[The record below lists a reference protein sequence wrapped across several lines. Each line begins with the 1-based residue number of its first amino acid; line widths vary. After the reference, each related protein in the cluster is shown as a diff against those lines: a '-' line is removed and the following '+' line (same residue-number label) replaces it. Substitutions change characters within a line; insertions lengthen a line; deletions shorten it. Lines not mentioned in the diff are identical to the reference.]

1 MRIFLFF
8 AFALFA
14 AFLQA
19 QDSTS
24 TLTAKGLPAMRRVG
38 HIAVYEKYDALA
50 PVLQQNNDTTYV
62 INFWATWCKPCIEE
76 MPYFEQL
83 HQNYAN
89 KKVKVIL
96 VSLDFS
102 RQLESKLLPFIAD
115 RKLQPEVIALTDSK
129 YNEWIDKIS
138 PEWSGAIPITI
149 VRKGNE
155 RRLVL
160 EEMPDYES
168 LESIVKHFI
177 NL

>member
-1 MRIFLFF
+1 MRTFLLF
-8 AFALFA
+8 AFCLLAALV
-14 AFLQA
+14 QA
-19 QDSTS
+19 QDSAA
-24 TLTAKGLPAMRRVG
+24 TLTVKGLPAMRRVG

-83 HQNYAN
+83 HEQYRE

-115 RKLQPEVIALTDSK
+115 RKLQPEVIALTDSS
-129 YNEWIDKIS
+129 YNDWIDKIS
-138 PEWSGAIPITI
+138 PEWSGAIPITV

-155 RRLVL
+155 QRLVL
-160 EEMPDYES
+160 EELPDYES

>member
-1 MRIFLFF
+1 
-8 AFALFA
+8 
-14 AFLQA
+14 
-19 QDSTS
+19 
-24 TLTAKGLPAMRRVG
+24 
-38 HIAVYEKYDALA
+38 
-50 PVLQQNNDTTYV
+50 
-62 INFWATWCKPCIEE
+62 

>member
-1 MRIFLFF
+1 MRTLLLF
-8 AFALFA
+8 AFCFLA

-50 PVLQQNNDTTYV
+50 PALQQNNDTTYV

-83 HQNYAN
+83 HEQYRE

-115 RKLQPEVIALTDSK
+115 RKLQPEVIALTDNK

-160 EEMPDYES
+160 EELPDYES

>member
-1 MRIFLFF
+1 MRTNIFF
-8 AFALFA
+8 AFCLFA
-14 AFLQA
+14 SVVQA
-19 QDSTS
+19 QERSSDLS
-24 TLTAKGLPAMRRVG
+24 AKGLPAIRQVG
-38 HIAVYEKYDALA
+38 HVAVYEKYDDLA
-50 PVLQQNNDTTYV
+50 PVLHQNNDTTYV

-83 HQNYAN
+83 HRQYGN
-89 KKVKVIL
+89 KKVKVMLI
-96 VSLDFS
+96 SLDFS

-115 RKLQPEVIALTDSK
+115 RQLQPQVIALTDSK

-160 EEMPDYES
+160 EELPDYES